1 MADGCVT
8 WWGQRI
14 TVTFSLMSS
23 FRLIQKVLLD
33 GVLIL
38 MVSILLSVLA
48 VLLLVEALICSL
60 LMIPTQ
66 NRMLSRAVRT
76 YLSQHGS
83 GFNQVQSND

>member
-1 MADGCVT
+1 MYLSKLTA
-8 WWGQRI
+8 
-14 TVTFSLMSS
+14 SL
-23 FRLIQKVLLD
+23 LLD

-38 MVSILLSVLA
+38 TVSILLLA
-48 VLLLVEALICSL
+48 LVVPLLVEALICSL

-83 GFNQVQSND
+83 GFSPVQSND

>member
-1 MADGCVT
+1 VT
-8 WWGQRI
+8 S
-14 TVTFSLMSS
+14 SLTSLCKLTAS
-23 FRLIQKVLLD
+23 LLLD

-66 NRMLSRAVRT
+66 NRKLNKVAQT
-76 YLSQHGS
+76 FLNQLGS
-83 GFNQVQSND
+83 GSSQAPSSD